1 VGAVSPQKDA
11 VVVLTLSEE
20 SSREAAAKAFFAQQG
35 IERGSSWRA
44 GFETFRTIDP
54 TTGSRRSQGI
64 VGFVDHGEHVYQLL
78 GYSVADAWS
87 GYQNE
92 VQTSLSSFGPLHD
105 RKYLDVEP
113 KRIEVIEVA
122 STMTLAQLAKRHP
135 SSVDNATLA
144 LINGVAENATFE
156 TGTLVKLVVGGALP
170 ED

>member
-1 VGAVSPQKDA
+1 
-11 VVVLTLSEE
+11 
-20 SSREAAAKAFFAQQG
+20 
-35 IERGSSWRA
+35 
-44 GFETFRTIDP
+44 
-54 TTGSRRSQGI
+54 
-64 VGFVDHGEHVYQLL
+64 
-78 GYSVADAWS
+78 
-87 GYQNE
+87 
-92 VQTSLSSFGPLHD
+92 
-105 RKYLDVEP
+105 VEP